1 MWTNFL
7 KPKGVTVGEG
17 GWGLDRES
25 LVNLVENPIVPGLI
39 MLRVR
44 Y

>member
-1 MWTNFL
+1 MRTNFL
-7 KPKGVTVGEG
+7 KPKGATLGEG

-25 LVNLVENPIVPGLI
+25 LVNPVEKPIVPGLI

-44 Y
+44 

>member
-1 MWTNFL
+1 MRTNFL
-7 KPKGVTVGEG
+7 KPKGVIVGEG

-25 LVNLVENPIVPGLI
+25 LVNLVEKPIVPCLI

-44 Y
+44 

>member
-1 MWTNFL
+1 MW
-7 KPKGVTVGEG
+7 EG

-25 LVNLVENPIVPGLI
+25 LVNLVEKPIVPGLI

-44 Y
+44 

>member
-1 MWTNFL
+1 MWTSFL
-7 KPKGVTVGEG
+7 KPKGITVGEG

-25 LVNLVENPIVPGLI
+25 LVNLVEKRIVPSLI

-44 Y
+44 

>member
-25 LVNLVENPIVPGLI
+25 LVNLVEKRIVPSLI
-39 MLRVR
+39 ILRVR
-44 Y
+44 

>member
-7 KPKGVTVGEG
+7 KPEGVTVGEG

-25 LVNLVENPIVPGLI
+25 LVNLVEKRIVPSLI

-44 Y
+44 